1 MTYPEFLARWNDPT
15 DEKLSALHSVKAIRA
30 LTGLSQVAFAT
41 AFGIP
46 KKTIEGWESNGSV
59 HRDCPP
65 YTLALLVYAV
75 IKNG

>member
-15 DEKLSALHSVKAIRA
+15 DKELAALHSVKAVRA
-30 LTGLSQVAFAT
+30 LTGLSQVAFAAT
-41 AFGIP
+41 YGIP

-65 YTLALLVYAV
+65 YVLSQLAFIILS
-75 IKNG
+75 K